1 MREDVLNIKELM
13 NEKKFN
19 VDKTA
24 SAKCLAT
31 DILACKTGIC
41 DIDSQLQV
49 FKPGEITVLAGRPA
63 MGKTTV
69 AMNIHKHIVKNERAR
84 SVYVGGPCS
93 IEEIT
98 GKEMVQFIVQQH
110 IGILIIDF
118 VQIIHG
124 QDMTLD
130 DIMSELR
137 AMANRFGISILVCS
151 QLLRDVEYRPDHI
164 PTIMDLNPVVA
175 NNAHNIVLIFRESYY
190 NPDKRLDAN
199 MTILE
204 EMKYIIAR
212 DSDNTDKRKEKL
224 L

>member
-1 MREDVLNIKELM
+1 MREDVLNIKEIM
-13 NEKKFN
+13 NEEKFN

-41 DIDSQLQV
+41 DIDCQLQV

-69 AMNIHKHIVKNERAR
+69 AMNIYQHIVKNERTRAA
-84 SVYVGGPCS
+84 YVGGPCS
-93 IEEIT
+93 MEKIT
-98 GKEMVQFIVQQH
+98 GMEKFIVRQN

-124 QDMTLD
+124 QDMALD

-137 AMANRFGISILVCS
+137 AMANRFGISILLCS
-151 QLLRDVEYRPDHI
+151 QLLRSVECRPNHI
-164 PTIMDLNPVVA
+164 PTLVDLDPVVA
-175 NNAHNIVLIFRESYY
+175 NNAHNIILIFRESYY
-190 NPDKRLDAN
+190 SPDKPLDAN
-199 MTILE
+199 KTILD

-212 DSDNTDKRKEKL
+212 DSNNIDKRKE
-224 L
+224 